1 MAQGLQL
8 STLMSG
14 ADQALRFDAATA
26 EAGAESDG
34 GNAFGEL
41 LSGLAPSTGD
51 KVSAPG
57 GKTPGGA
64 VRQLPAGISLLSGIS
79 QALAAAKAADA
90 GAEPLTDDTGLPL
103 AGQSGEITLE
113 DADAEAILLTAS
125 LLGQIA
131 LKDKAPADGDSKATD
146 KQLSALLQT
155 QSENSADAEADTDTI
170 TETDDSAAVTLTAKQ
185 QAAVSAA
192 AQETK
197 QPAAQAEPEAGA
209 AAADKAGKQAMLSA
223 DESGADSKADSS
235 AATEVKAVPA
245 ELNAKA
251 GAEQSTQLSS
261 GQRNAQDN
269 EQSAGQNTAAQAQ
282 QQAATL
288 KPEAVVGDK
297 VKADVAVNPAD
308 KSHLSGKGAA
318 TATAGAESGAKSQT
332 SNAADKHNTEQQH
345 QQQRNPGAQA
355 ITDSQLL
362 AQDNNMALKAVPEQ
376 AGTHRSEAAFSHNL
390 QVAEQ
395 RQQATLQKTAAKA
408 PAEQL
413 KQSLN
418 LLQQDAAGQLRE
430 RVSLMVRQNIQVA
443 EIRLDPAGLGQM
455 QIKIDMQ
462 QDQAS
467 VQFIVQQPQAKE
479 LLEQQL
485 PRLREMLQQQGIAL
499 SEGNVQQQTQQQ
511 QERQLARDNNGGSG
525 AQQGAA
531 DEGGPMAGAVE
542 VTAVV
547 SERLVDYYA

>member
-26 EAGAESDG
+26 EAGAESGG

-41 LSGLAPSTGD
+41 LSGMAPSTGD
-51 KVSAPG
+51 KASTAG
-57 GKTPGGA
+57 GKMQSGA
-64 VRQLPAGISLLSGIS
+64 MRQLPAGISLLSGIS
-79 QALAAAKAADA
+79 QALAAAKAADTD
-90 GAEPLTDDTGLPL
+90 PLTDD
-103 AGQSGEITLE
+103 GQSGDITLE
-113 DADAEAILLTAS
+113 DADAETILLTAS

-131 LKDKAPADGDSKATD
+131 LKDKAPADGDNKATD
-146 KQLSALLQT
+146 AQLSALLQK
-155 QSENSADAEADTDTI
+155 QSENSAGAETEADTAANAA
-170 TETDDSAAVTLTAKQ
+170 TDDGAAAALTAKQ
-185 QAAVSAA
+185 QAALSAVG
-192 AQETK
+192 QEAK
-197 QPAAQAEPEAGA
+197 QLPANGTEPE
-209 AAADKAGKQAMLSA
+209 ADKAGNPAAILNA
-223 DESGADSKADSS
+223 GAATADSATDTGT
-235 AATEVKAVPA
+235 AAEAKAVPS

-251 GAEQSTQLSS
+251 GAEQSTQQSAQHS
-261 GQRNAQDN
+261 MQQSNAQDN
-269 EQSAGQNTAAQAQ
+269 EQSVGQNAAAQ

-288 KPEAVVGDK
+288 KPDAVVGDK
-297 VKADVAVNPAD
+297 VKADTAD
-308 KSHLSGKGAA
+308 KNNLIGKDAA
-318 TATAGAESGAKSQT
+318 TVTAESNAKPQT
-332 SNAADKHNTEQQH
+332 GSGADKHNAEQQH
-345 QQQRNPGAQA
+345 QQRNPAAQA
-355 ITDSQLL
+355 VSDSQLL
-362 AQDNNMALKAVPEQ
+362 AQDNNLAPKAVPEQ
-376 AGTHRSEAAFSHNL
+376 AGTQRNEAAFSHTL
-390 QVAEQ
+390 QAAEQ

-511 QERQLARDNNGGSG
+511 QERQLARENNSGGG
-525 AQQGAA
+525 APKGAA
-531 DEGGPMAGAVE
+531 DEGGTMAGAVE